1 MPTGPAAPSTP
12 SRPAPTRSWPR
23 TALKGVAIVVVVL
36 LVGELL
42 TRALAPQLVPESW
55 GVRNVSEA
63 SIKRDQLA
71 AASAAGRPPQVLF
84 VGDSTMDAGVS
95 PTAFADASRSFRS
108 GYDAALLGA
117 RLPSQRL
124 WVERFVLPEVTP
136 RLVVQGVTPLLVS
149 TLGASPADT
158 SSYDATLSR
167 HLANLDPDLWQQ
179 LDETAGEHLALVR
192 YRSSLR
198 SPRLVAE
205 AAWNRVTGAPD
216 RPVVERRDDL
226 AAGKTAPDG
235 QSLTYVDKTPEKTGL
250 EPLFAAVNQSL
261 DGRTDFGAMDA
272 ILATYRAQ
280 GLPVV
285 VVIPPVATELMA
297 AGGVDVA
304 AWREAAHRIADQ
316 ARLRQV
322 PVLDYTD
329 HGYPTSLFGDVMHL
343 NGQGS
348 QRFSADLAA
357 DLDGLCA
364 RGELPDCRPAGAR

>member
-1 MPTGPAAPSTP
+1 MGA
-12 SRPAPTRSWPR
+12 
-23 TALKGVAIVVVVL
+23 AIVVVIL
-36 LVGELL
+36 LVAELA

-55 GVRNVSEA
+55 GIRNVSEA

-71 AASAAGRPPQVLF
+71 AASASGQPAQVLF
-84 VGDSTMDAGVS
+84 VGDSTLDAGVS
-95 PTAFADASRSFRS
+95 PAAFSDASRSFGS
-108 GYDAALLGA
+108 GYNAALLGA

-124 WVERFVLPEVTP
+124 WVERYVLPEDTP

-149 TLGASPADT
+149 TLGASPVDS
-158 SSYDATLSR
+158 SSYDATLTR
-167 HLANLDPDLWQQ
+167 HLANLDPDVWQQ
-179 LDETAGEHLALVR
+179 LDEAAGDHLALVR

-198 SPRLVAE
+198 SPSLVAE
-205 AAWNRVTGAPD
+205 AAWNRITGAPD

-226 AAGKTAPDG
+226 AAGKTAADG

-261 DGRTDFGAMDA
+261 DGRTDFGPMDA
-272 ILATYRAQ
+272 LLASYHDRD
-280 GLPVV
+280 LPTV

-304 AWREAAHRIADQ
+304 AWREAAGRIADQ
-316 ARLRQV
+316 ARARQV

-329 HGYPTSLFGDVMHL
+329 RGYPTSLFGDVMHL

-357 DLDGLCA
+357 DVDALCA
-364 RGELPDCRPAGAR
+364 RGELRGCPPAGAR